1 MAGLTLGIASL
12 NEAGIKPIN
21 EDAVGWKVPTDT
33 HILTNKGAIFVVAD
47 GVSTAEAGREASQTA
62 VERFIDEYYQTPETW
77 SVKHAGEKVLATIN
91 LRLFRKSHEFNT
103 ENKGFL
109 CTFSAAVIKSRTL
122 HFFHVGDSRIYH
134 YRRGVIKQLTT
145 DHVATIAENRT
156 CLSRA
161 LGMDSSLNI
170 DYGHIDL
177 EVDDLLLL
185 TSDGVHDF
193 IPPPCLKDVLIRRE
207 EPLLMVESLKQQT
220 IANDSDDNYSAI
232 VVGVQQ
238 LPDENLEDYSAQLT
252 RLPFPPNLEPGMKL
266 DGYRIIKELFASSRS
281 QLYLVEDEE
290 TGERLAMKT
299 PSRNYEDDIS
309 YIDRFVQ
316 EEWIGSRISSPH
328 VVRIIRQ
335 SRPRSCLYYL
345 MEFIDGIGLDRWIE
359 QNQPPSPKKAIELVE
374 QIAHGLEAFHSNE
387 AIHQDLK
394 PGNVLLTPQGRAV
407 IVDFGS
413 VYVAGLAELHRPL
426 VHEGALGTATYS
438 DPLYLMGKN
447 PGIQGDVYALAT
459 IAYEIFTGNL
469 PYGDTIGEC
478 RTAFDYDH
486 LRYHCAAKYNPVI
499 PTWFDRA
506 LEKGVAFDLEERY
519 RNIDEL
525 LRDLKQPNPN
535 FLKDDPVVEKSAS
548 KLLFWKLLSGFW
560 FITLLLVIYLFSQ
573 N

>member
-1 MAGLTLGIASL
+1 
-12 NEAGIKPIN
+12 
-21 EDAVGWKVPTDT
+21 
-33 HILTNKGAIFVVAD
+33 
-47 GVSTAEAGREASQTA
+47 
-62 VERFIDEYYQTPETW
+62 
-77 SVKHAGEKVLATIN
+77 
-91 LRLFRKSHEFNT
+91 
-103 ENKGFL
+103 
-109 CTFSAAVIKSRTL
+109 
-122 HFFHVGDSRIYH
+122 
-134 YRRGVIKQLTT
+134 
-145 DHVATIAENRT
+145 
-156 CLSRA
+156 
-161 LGMDSSLNI
+161 
-170 DYGHIDL
+170 
-177 EVDDLLLL
+177 
-185 TSDGVHDF
+185 
-193 IPPPCLKDVLIRRE
+193 
-207 EPLLMVESLKQQT
+207 MVESLKQQT
-220 IANDSDDNYSAI
+220 IANNSDDNYSAI
-232 VVGVQQ
+232 VVCVQQ

-252 RLPFPPNLEPGMKL
+252 RLPFPPNLEVGMRL

-328 VVRIIRQ
+328 VVQIIRQ
-335 SRPRSCLYYL
+335 SRPRNCLYYL

-469 PYGDTIGEC
+469 PYGEAIGEC

-525 LRDLKQPNPN
+525 LHDLKQPNPN